1 MIIGTIILYQ
11 NKSDVGGIAMKKMA
25 IFTVLIGLTLAL
37 GACSNNSSSSK
48 DSSSSEKTSKVAKKK
63 ESKSSSSS
71 KSMAPSEATD
81 LTKTTEYLK
90 QNSVTKDYFKSATQV
105 DGVLTIELQNIN
117 YFAGSFGAVQVRRLS
132 EIMGAANK
140 LPLAKNGV
148 GLVQSNEYKDS
159 KGNKENLMEF
169 SVYYSRANLDKI
181 NFTEFP
187 GVVQHTPTGFFTGAD
202 GYYLMT
208 EFIKQDKNVLEGID
222 QMKADDKNL
231 IVAYMDKYGTDY

>member
-1 MIIGTIILYQ
+1 MIINTNILYQ

-25 IFTVLIGLTLAL
+25 IFTVLIGLTLTL
-37 GACSNNSSSSK
+37 GACSSNSSSSK

-90 QNSVTKDYFKSATQV
+90 QNSVTKDYFKSVTQV

-117 YFAGSFGAVQVRRLS
+117 YFAGSLGAVRVRRLS

-148 GLVQSNEYKDS
+148 GLVQSNEYSDNS
-159 KGNKENLMEF
+159 GNKKDLMEF
-169 SVYYSRANLDKI
+169 SVYYSRSSLDKI

-187 GVVQHTPTGFFTGAD
+187 SIIQHTPTGFFTGAD

-208 EFIKQDKNVLEGID
+208 EFIKQDKNVLESID